1 VSRAINHARQSLVC
15 ISLKRLPLYQVEK
28 LGKSPVIGELVDGK
42 QLKVV
47 GAYYDLDSGKVS
59 LI

>member
-1 VSRAINHARQSLVC
+1 
-15 ISLKRLPLYQVEK
+15 
-28 LGKSPVIGELVDGK
+28 KSPVMGDLVDGK

-47 GAYYDLDSGKVS
+47 GAYYDLDTGKVS